1 MNLKEPKLAFNVEIH
16 KPITVSDAVASISSG
31 TSVNSED
38 TPVSDDTKL
47 GVLKTSCVSDGR
59 FIPSENKTILKSEY
73 SRVKQPVKS
82 GEVIVSRMNTPLLVG
97 EVGYVTSSHSNL
109 FLPDRL
115 WALKVQQ
122 NFNARWL
129 TYYLTTPKIKF
140 RLKELA
146 TGTSGSMK
154 NISQPSFLGIQLHA
168 PKHQEQQKIADFLT
182 AVDTKINQITEKH
195 RLLKEYKKGVMQQ
208 LFSQKIRFKDEGD
221 KAFPD
226 WTQERLDYF
235 IERISDPVSVD
246 SQTEYREIGIRSHGK
261 GIFHKEST
269 TGDDIGN
276 KRVFWVKPNALVLN
290 IVFAWERAVAVTSND
305 ENGFIASHRFP
316 MYIPKA
322 NRADV
327 NYLLY
332 FFLSPKG
339 EALLNLASPGG
350 AGRNKTL
357 GQSEFMKLKVRLPS
371 QQEQQKIA
379 QFLQALDS
387 KIAAV
392 SEQIEQTKQFKKG
405 LLQQMFV

>member
-1 MNLKEPKLAFNVEIH
+1 MNLLTPKLRFNEFSNGWPRCTLKDTFTIH
-16 KPITVSDAVASISSG
+16 YGKDH
-31 TSVNSED
+31 
-38 TPVSDDTKL
+38 KL
-47 GVLKTSCVSDGR
+47 LSDG
-59 FIPSENKTILKSEY
+59 IY
-73 SRVKQPVKS
+73 
-82 GEVIVSRMNTPLLVG
+82 PLLGSGGVMRYVSSYLYDKPSVLIG
-97 EVGYVTSSHSNL
+97 RKGTIDKPQFISTPFWTVDTLFYTEIKNNFVPYFVYLLSLRIRWKKYSEATGVPSLNVTSI
-109 FLPDRL
+109 
-115 WALKVQQ
+115 
-122 NFNARWL
+122 
-129 TYYLTTPKIKF
+129 Y
-140 RLKELA
+140 
-146 TGTSGSMK
+146 
-154 NISQPSFLGIQLHA
+154 GIQINV
-168 PKHQEQQKIADFLT
+168 PSVEEQQKIANFLT
-182 AVDTKINQITEKH
+182 TVDTKINQLTEKH

-208 LFSQKIRFKDEGD
+208 LFSQKIRFKDEGH

-290 IVFAWERAVAVTSND
+290 IVFAWERAVAVTSNN

-387 KIAAV
+387 KITAV

>member
-1 MNLKEPKLAFNVEIH
+1 MNAKIVQPIIRFKPYEDAWQESRLAQLCSNFKSGSTITSEYINQVSGFPVYGGNGLRGYTDSYTHEGHFVLIGRQGALCGNINEINGKSFVSEHAIVVGENTQSNISWLKQKLTQMNLNRYSE
-16 KPITVSDAVASISSG
+16 SSA
-31 TSVNSED
+31 
-38 TPVSDDTKL
+38 
-47 GVLKTSCVSDGR
+47 
-59 FIPSENKTILKSEY
+59 
-73 SRVKQPVKS
+73 QPGLS
-82 GEVIVSRMNTPLLVG
+82 VSR
-97 EVGYVTSSHSNL
+97 
-109 FLPDRL
+109 
-115 WALKVQQ
+115 LKRIKI
-122 NFNARWL
+122 FH
-129 TYYLTTPKIKF
+129 PKV
-140 RLKELA
+140 E
-146 TGTSGSMK
+146 
-154 NISQPSFLGIQLHA
+154 
-168 PKHQEQQKIADFLT
+168 EQQKIADFLT
-182 AVDTKINQITEKH
+182 AVDTKINQLTEKH

-208 LFSQKIRFKDEGD
+208 LFSQKIRFKDEGH

-387 KIAAV
+387 KITAV